1 MRIIVVGA
9 GEVGFHLAMRL
20 SAERHDVVVIERDS
34 DLAGRIQSQL
44 DVLVVKGNGA
54 SLTSLER
61 AGVEDADLLLAVTN
75 IDEVNLIA
83 CLVAAQFEVPQKVA
97 RVSNPEYYER
107 ERLRERGRFGADL
120 LINPERECARE
131 ILKLLMRTEAS
142 DVAEFAEGRIVLL
155 GLPVHSDAPVAQK
168 TLAEIG
174 RQMMRDRHFLTVAID
189 RNGDS
194 IIPDGETRLLPGDEI
209 YLVSEAPYLQEA
221 YRLLGLGR
229 KQIERV
235 MLLGGGRVGLALA
248 TLLEEEGVQPTILER
263 SRDRCLKLAERL
275 KRALVLHGDAT
286 DLDLLT
292 QEGISQTDGLAAV
305 TSEDETNL
313 LASLLAKHLGTRK
326 VVTLIK
332 RSEYIPLIT
341 RVGVDAAV
349 SPRLSTANRI
359 LQRIRGRRI
368 LSMAIMERNQAE
380 VMEIQV
386 DQTSRVVGRHV
397 EDLDLPAGSILGSIQ
412 RGEEVVIPRGDTLI
426 EAGDHI
432 VVFALPRAVEETAEF
447 FNR

>member
-1 MRIIVVGA
+1 MRVIVVGA
-9 GEVGFHLAMRL
+9 GEVGFHLALRL
-20 SAERHDVVVIERDS
+20 SDERHDVVVIERDPE
-34 DLAGRIQSQL
+34 LASRIQSQL
-44 DVLVVKGNGA
+44 DVLVIEGNGA
-54 SLTSLER
+54 SLGPLEK
-61 AGVEDADLLLAVTN
+61 AGVGDADLLLAVTN

-83 CLVAAQFEVPQKVA
+83 CLVAAQFGVSQKVA

-142 DVAEFAEGRIVLL
+142 DVAEFGEGRIVLL
-155 GLPVHSDAPVAQK
+155 GLPVNPDAPVAQK

-174 RQMMRDRHFLTVAID
+174 RQLKDRHFLTVAID

-209 YLVSEAPYLQEA
+209 YLVSEARHLHEA
-221 YRLLGLGR
+221 YQLLGLER
-229 KQIERV
+229 RRIERV

-248 TLLEEEGVQPTILER
+248 TMLEEQGVQPTILER

-275 KRALVLHGDAT
+275 DRSLVLHGDAT
-286 DLDLLT
+286 DLELLT

-313 LASLLAKHLGTRK
+313 LASLLAKHLGTKK

-332 RSEYIPLIT
+332 RSEYIPLVT

-359 LQRIRGRRI
+359 LERIRGRRV
-368 LSMAIMERNQAE
+368 LSMAILERNQAE
-380 VMEIQV
+380 VMEVQV
-386 DQTSRVVGRHV
+386 DAGSSVVGREVH
-397 EDLDLPAGSILGSIQ
+397 ELDLPAGSILGSIQ
-412 RGEEVVIPRGDTLI
+412 RGEEVVIPRGDTQI
-426 EAGDHI
+426 EAGDHV
-432 VVFALPRAVEETAEF
+432 VVFALPKAVEETAEF

>member
-9 GEVGFHLAMRL
+9 GEVGYHIAMRL
-20 SAERHDVVVIERDS
+20 SEERHDVVVIERDPE
-34 DLAGRIQSQL
+34 LIGRIQAQL
-44 DVLVVKGNGA
+44 DVLVIEGNGA
-54 SLTSLER
+54 SLGPLER
-61 AGVEDADLLLAVTN
+61 AGVDGADLLLAVTN

-83 CLVAAQFEVPQKVA
+83 CLVADQFGVRQKVA

-107 ERLRERGRFGADL
+107 ERLRESGRFGADV

-131 ILKLLMRTEAS
+131 ILKLLLRSEAS
-142 DVAEFAEGRIVLL
+142 DVAEFGEGRIVLL
-155 GLPVHSDAPVAQK
+155 GLPVNAEAPVAQK

-174 RQMMRDRHFLTVAID
+174 RQLKDRHFLTVAID

-209 YLVSEAPYLQEA
+209 YLVSEARHLQDA
-221 YRLLGLGR
+221 YKLLGLER
-229 KQIERV
+229 RRIERV

-248 TLLEEEGVQPTILER
+248 LMLEQEGIQPTILER
-263 SRDRCLKLAERL
+263 TRDRCLKLAERL
-275 KRALVLHGDAT
+275 DHSLVLHGDAT

-292 QEGISQTDGLAAV
+292 QEGIGQTDGLAAV

-313 LASLLAKHLGTRK
+313 LASLLAKHLGTKK
-326 VVTLIK
+326 VITLMK
-332 RSEYIPLIT
+332 RSEYIPLVT

-359 LQRIRGRRI
+359 LQGIRGRRI
-368 LSMAIMERNQAE
+368 LSMAILERNQAE
-380 VMEIQV
+380 VMEVQV
-386 DQTSRVVGRHV
+386 DGSSRAVGKAVR
-397 EDLDLPAGSILGSIQ
+397 DLDLPAGAILASIQ
-412 RGEEVVIPRGDTLI
+412 REEEVVIPRGETRI
-426 EAGDHI
+426 ESGDHI
-432 VVFALPRAVEETAEF
+432 VVFALPKAVEETAEF

>member
-1 MRIIVVGA
+1 MRVIVVGA
-9 GEVGFHLAMRL
+9 GEVGYHLALRL
-20 SAERHDVVVIERDS
+20 SEERHDVVVIERDPE
-34 DLAGRIQSQL
+34 LADRVQAQL
-44 DVLVVKGNGA
+44 DVLVIKGNGA
-54 SLTSLER
+54 SLGPLEQ
-61 AGVEDADLLLAVTN
+61 AKVGDADLLLAVTN

-83 CLVAAQFEVPQKVA
+83 CLVAAQFQVPQKVA

-107 ERLRERGRFGADL
+107 ERVLQHGRFGADL

-131 ILKLLMRTEAS
+131 IFKLLMRTEAS
-142 DVAEFAEGRIVLL
+142 DVAEFGEGRIVLL
-155 GLPVHSDAPVAQK
+155 GLPVNPDAPVAQK

-174 RQMMRDRHFLTVAID
+174 RQLKDRHFLTVAID

-209 YLVSEAPYLQEA
+209 YLVSEARHLQEA
-221 YRLLGLGR
+221 YRLLGLER
-229 KQIERV
+229 RRIERV

-248 TLLEEEGVQPTILER
+248 MMLEEKGVQPTILER
-263 SRDRCLKLAERL
+263 SRERCLKLAERL
-275 KRALVLHGDAT
+275 DRTLVLHGDAT
-286 DLDLLT
+286 DLELLT
-292 QEGISQTDGLAAV
+292 QEGISESDGLAAV

-313 LASLLAKHLGTRK
+313 LASLLAKHLGTKK

-332 RSEYIPLIT
+332 RSEYIPLVT
-341 RVGVDAAV
+341 RVGIDAAV

-359 LQRIRGRRI
+359 LERIRGRRV

-380 VMEIQV
+380 VMEVQV
-386 DQTSRVVGRHV
+386 DEASRVVGRQVH
-397 EDLDLPAGSILGSIQ
+397 ELNLPAGSILGSIQ
-412 RGEEVVIPRGDTLI
+412 RGEEVMIPRGDTQI

-432 VVFALPRAVEETAEF
+432 VVFALPKAVEETAEF

>member
-1 MRIIVVGA
+1 MRVIVVGA
-9 GEVGFHLAMRL
+9 GEVGYHLALRL
-20 SAERHDVVVIERDS
+20 SEERHDVVVIERDPE
-34 DLAGRIQSQL
+34 LADRVQAQL
-44 DVLVVKGNGA
+44 DVLVIDGNGA
-54 SLTSLER
+54 SLGALEK
-61 AGVEDADLLLAVTN
+61 AGVTDADLLLAVTN

-83 CLVAAQFEVPQKVA
+83 CLVAAQFQVLQKVA

-107 ERLRERGRFGADL
+107 EQSLAQGRFGADL

-142 DVAEFAEGRIVLL
+142 DVAEFGEGRIVLL
-155 GLPVHSDAPVAQK
+155 GLPVNPDAPVAQK

-174 RQMMRDRHFLTVAID
+174 RQLKERHFLTVAID

-194 IIPDGETRLLPGDEI
+194 IIPDGDTRLLPGDEI
-209 YLVSEAPYLQEA
+209 YLISEARHLNEA
-221 YRLLGLGR
+221 YRLLGLER
-229 KQIERV
+229 RRIERV

-248 TLLEEEGVQPTILER
+248 SMLEEEGVQPTILER
-263 SRDRCLKLAERL
+263 SRERCLKLAERL
-275 KRALVLHGDAT
+275 DRSLVLNGDAT

-292 QEGISQTDGLAAV
+292 QEGISETDGLAAV

-313 LASLLAKHLGTRK
+313 LASLLAKHLGTKK

-332 RSEYIPLIT
+332 RSEYIPLVT

-359 LQRIRGRRI
+359 LERIRGRRV
-368 LSMAIMERNQAE
+368 LSMAILERNQAE
-380 VMEIQV
+380 VMEVQV
-386 DQTSRVVGRHV
+386 DEASRVVGREVH
-397 EDLDLPAGSILGSIQ
+397 ELNLPAGAILGSIQ
-412 RGEEVVIPRGDTLI
+412 RGEHVVIPRGDTRI

-432 VVFALPRAVEETAEF
+432 VVFALPKAVEGTAEY